1 MGNASLLGTLSLAG
15 ILPSAVALPFVPLLT
30 SRFGMSK
37 AVMTSNIA
45 GALGCIPVVIGGLT
59 GNFPLVLIG
68 MVIRAVT
75 SAPQTGAMN
84 AIIAE
89 TDEYS
94 HLKFGRRMTR
104 MIYSCSSVGIKVGTG
119 LGTALCG
126 FILDLGG
133 FDGMAETQTA
143 RAVATINWSYLLEVI
158 VPMVLAAVLFYFM
171 KVE

>member
-1 MGNASLLGTLSLAG
+1 
-15 ILPSAVALPFVPLLT
+15 
-30 SRFGMSK
+30 MSK

-94 HLKFGRRMTR
+94 HLKFGRRMTG

-143 RAVATINWSYLLEVI
+143 RAVATINWSYLLAVI

-171 KVE
+171 KVEEENKRMKAER